1 MSQGIQAIS
10 GWGGYPVKDARVVMP
25 RSISEFRT
33 TLQANAPLIARGM
46 GRSYG
51 DSALAE
57 SVLQTTHCDHFL
69 AFDPATGML
78 SAQAGVTLREILKV
92 VVPAGWFLP
101 VTPGT
106 SQITLG
112 GAIASDVH
120 GKNHHQAGTFARHV
134 TAIALL
140 LGTGDV
146 VTASTTELSDL
157 FHATCGGMG
166 LTGVILWA
174 AVQLS
179 PIRSSHIRQTSLKA
193 PNLEAACEAFE
204 LHGDA
209 TYSVAWIDCLATGQR
224 LGRSVLMLGEHD
236 AIGGL
241 ELPLKA
247 PLQVPVYAPATLLNR
262 TTVRA
267 FNQAYWWRASAN
279 ETQSIALIPFFYPL
293 DAIGGWNKLYGRA
306 GFLQYQF
313 VLPKADGIAN
323 LKRVLSRI
331 ADSGQGSFLAVLKA
345 FGPANANLL
354 SFPIEGYTLALDFK
368 MSQAAVEL
376 MHQLDD
382 WIVGMG
388 GRIYL
393 TKDAVMRESTFK
405 TSYPKWAEFEAVRQ
419 RYGAIGAFASMQS
432 NRLGLS

>member
-1 MSQGIQAIS
+1 
-10 GWGGYPVKDARVVMP
+10 
-25 RSISEFRT
+25 
-33 TLQANAPLIARGM
+33 
-46 GRSYG
+46 
-51 DSALAE
+51 
-57 SVLQTTHCDHFL
+57 
-69 AFDPATGML
+69 
-78 SAQAGVTLREILKV
+78 
-92 VVPAGWFLP
+92 
-101 VTPGT
+101 
-106 SQITLG
+106 
-112 GAIASDVH
+112 
-120 GKNHHQAGTFARHV
+120 
-134 TAIALL
+134 
-140 LGTGDV
+140 
-146 VTASTTELSDL
+146 
-157 FHATCGGMG
+157 
-166 LTGVILWA
+166 
-174 AVQLS
+174 
-179 PIRSSHIRQTSLKA
+179 
-193 PNLEAACEAFE
+193 
-204 LHGDA
+204 
-209 TYSVAWIDCLATGQR
+209 
-224 LGRSVLMLGEHD
+224 
-236 AIGGL
+236 
-241 ELPLKA
+241 
-247 PLQVPVYAPATLLNR
+247 
-262 TTVRA
+262 VRA

-293 DAIGGWNKLYGRA
+293 DAVGGWNKLYGRA